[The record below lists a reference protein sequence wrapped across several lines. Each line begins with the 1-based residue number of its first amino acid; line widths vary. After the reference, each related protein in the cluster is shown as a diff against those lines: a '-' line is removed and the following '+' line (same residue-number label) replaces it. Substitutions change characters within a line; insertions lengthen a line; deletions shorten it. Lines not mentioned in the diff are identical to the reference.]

1 MRLQRLALTLTLC
14 TLAIAV
20 SASAGTYY
28 VATNGNNSTGT
39 GSITNPFATI
49 SGACLNGTL
58 YSDLTAGNPVT
69 IYVRGGIYYGNVGVW
84 IDGTANG
91 RLTIQAYPGEYPIL
105 DGSANMGTDTE
116 VVTVGGA
123 YVDFIGFEIRNS
135 PHVGYVGWGQTYGKL
150 LNCTIHDSQ
159 GDGIWI
165 GEDTP
170 GVAHDMLIAGNTVYR
185 NCLSN
190 SARTNLSGGWPQA
203 IGISAVPNTMV
214 RNNRVFRNYGE
225 GIIMGAVD
233 NSSVI
238 GNEVFDN
245 FSNNIY
251 LEHSQTTTV
260 DGNLCYSFDTNY
272 YRNYGTSSSPNW
284 QPAMGIVLANEHPD
298 TPTTHTLANNTII
311 NNVIIHPYWGIGY
324 WRDDSGIA
332 GIKFANNTV
341 YDPTGDALHFDYDS
355 TATGI
360 VFENNIFALSS
371 GSTARV
377 AGAYNLSGNST
388 TTLQST
394 GFTYRYNLWSTAP
407 SAPAHTSTSNDQVG
421 SPGFILAG
429 GRNAEDYKLTS
440 TSLAKDHGVTLTYVP
455 TDYARKPRGGTWE
468 IGAHEY

>member
-1 MRLQRLALTLTLC
+1 MRLQRFALALSLSTLF
-14 TLAIAV
+14 LAAT
-20 SASAGTYY
+20 ASAGTYY
-28 VATNGNNSTGT
+28 VATNGNDSTGT
-39 GSITNPFATI
+39 GTITNPFATI
-49 SGACLNGTL
+49 SGACVNGTL

-69 IYVRGGIYYGNVGVW
+69 INVRGGIYYGHVGVW

-105 DGSANMGTDTE
+105 DGSSNMGTSTD
-116 VVTVGGA
+116 VVGVGGA

-135 PHVGYVGWGQTYGKL
+135 PHVGYVGWGQTYGKV

-170 GVAHDMLIAGNTVYR
+170 GVAHDMLIAGNSVYH

-203 IGISAVPNTMV
+203 IGISAVPNTTV

-225 GIIMGAVD
+225 GIIMGPTD
-233 NSSVI
+233 NSFVI

-251 LEHSQTTTV
+251 LEHAQTTVV

-272 YRNYGTSSSPNW
+272 YRNYGSNNW

-298 TPTTHTLANNTII
+298 APTTHTLANDTII

-324 WRDDSGIA
+324 WRDDSGLNT
-332 GIKFANNTV
+332 IKFANNTV
-341 YDPTGDALHFDYDS
+341 YDPTGDALHIDYDS

-360 VFENNIFALSS
+360 IVENNIFALSS

-377 AGAYNLSGNST
+377 VGGYDLSGNST

-394 GFTYRYNLWSTAP
+394 GFTFRYNLWSSAP
-407 SAPAHTSTSNDQVG
+407 SAPAHTTTNNDQVG
-421 SPGFILAG
+421 SPAFVMAG
-429 GRNAEDYKLTS
+429 GHNAEDYKLTS
-440 TSLAKDHGVTLTYVP
+440 TSPAKDHGSTLSYVTV
-455 TDYARKPRGGTWE
+455 DYARKPRGGTYEMGAWE
-468 IGAHEY
+468 Y